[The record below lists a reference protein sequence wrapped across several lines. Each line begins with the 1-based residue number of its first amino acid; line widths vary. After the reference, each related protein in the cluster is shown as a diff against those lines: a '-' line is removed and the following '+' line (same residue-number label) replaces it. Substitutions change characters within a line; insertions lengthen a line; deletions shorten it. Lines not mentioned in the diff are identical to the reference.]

1 MLKNILASMT
11 VATGVALVAAAPAS
25 AGDSNGNFQIKAG
38 VSGVLTQD
46 KTTQLDVKNVGTD
59 LQTNGHGA
67 TTENIWIPTATLT
80 YYFNKNLAVEL
91 FCCFGGTSVLAND
104 VTGGALFNGANTE
117 LAHATMFPPAL
128 TLQYH
133 VDGFGPLRPY
143 VGVGVQWIHYFNE
156 KVGDNGLGGL
166 GAQSVNFKD
175 SFGFVAQGG
184 VDYDLGNGFSLGVDV
199 KKVWLDTEINWKD
212 AAGNTMATAKHDL
225 DPLIVTANIGYRFN
239 LGDLFGRRA
248 EPAPLK

>member
-104 VTGGALFNGANTE
+104 VTGGALFKGANTE

-156 KVGDNGLGGL
+156 KVGDNGLN
-166 GAQSVNFKD
+166 AASVNFKD
-175 SFGFVAQGG
+175 SIGFVAQGG

-212 AAGNTMATAKHDL
+212 AAGNTFATAKHDL